1 MSEHQA
7 VSLATDTQGYS
18 NAPTVVRASVVRQGG
33 RRTNP
38 TDTNT
43 YATDTT
49 ATAVKT
55 TPLTEQIDAI
65 DRIEGVLRRQLFCI
79 KTKKRGAKPRFL
91 VLVRKMGLEPIRG

>member
-7 VSLATDTQGYS
+7 ESLVTDTQDFS
-18 NAPTVVRASVVRQGG
+18 NALTVVRASVVRQGG
-33 RRTNP
+33 GRINP

-55 TPLTEQIDAI
+55 APLTES
-65 DRIEGVLRRQLFCI
+65 
-79 KTKKRGAKPRFL
+79 TKPTSTISYMRS
-91 VLVRKMGLEPIRG
+91 